1 MVSKMAAIPT
11 VTIDT
16 QIKETSMRKM
26 SVVPTL
32 SRTLSLSVS
41 DPSAVQRRISRNEL
55 RISMSLDTQLT
66 PDTKIKKPSRVRFNS
81 ASTVVSE
88 ETVEQEGRAYTKS
101 SLRKPT
107 GMPQS
112 LKVPEHFASSDSVF
126 DQEEDT
132 DHITNFETEFGA
144 EIIKDTNSH
153 KQNWSEVDHVAWV
166 LLITIAIECFIEGKT
181 E

>member
-1 MVSKMAAIPT
+1 MAAIPT

-41 DPSAVQRRISRNEL
+41 DSAIQRQISRNEL
-55 RISMSLDTQLT
+55 RVSMSLDTQLT
-66 PDTKIKKPSRVRFNS
+66 PDTKVKKPSRVRFNS
-81 ASTVVSE
+81 ASTTVSE

-112 LKVPEHFASSDSVF
+112 LTVPEHFVSSDSVF
-126 DQEEDT
+126 EQEEDV
-132 DHITNFETEFGA
+132 DHFSEPETEFGA
-144 EIIKDTNSH
+144 EISKDTKSH

-166 LLITIAIECFIEGKT
+166 LLITIAIECLIEGQT
-181 E
+181 EFKNN